1 MKSVRRLYTGRA
13 VRETCMSKQLET
25 RLKIV
30 AATNELMKT
39 TSPTKVRVVDVCK
52 EVGISRTTFYEYFED
67 IPAVSTWFWD
77 HLMNQTLY
85 LIGTKYSCFE
95 AHLRKFTIMR
105 EHQEFLYN
113 SFLVTSYPWV
123 VQHGGRQMYDIYEEV
138 LARKLA
144 RPLNRSESLHIEF
157 FVTGA
162 KHMTRH
168 WVEGHMVDSPELMAH
183 IFTSAMPAF
192 ALPLLEPDNRP
203 EA

>member
-1 MKSVRRLYTGRA
+1 MKSVRRLYAGRA

-77 HLMNQTLY
+77 LLMNQTLY
-85 LIGTKYSCFE
+85 LIGTKCSCFE

-138 LARKLA
+138 LTRKLA
-144 RPLNRSESLHIEF
+144 RPLNRSESLQIEF

-168 WVEGHMVDSPELMAH
+168 WVEGHMADSPELMAH

>member
-1 MKSVRRLYTGRA
+1 
-13 VRETCMSKQLET
+13 MSKQLDT
-25 RLKIV
+25 RLRIV
-30 AATNELMKT
+30 DSMSKLMGE

-52 EVGISRTTFYEYFED
+52 EAGVSRTTFYEYFED
-67 IPAVSTWFWD
+67 IPAVATWFWD
-77 HLMNQTLY
+77 YLMDQTLY

-95 AHLRKFTIMR
+95 AHLRKFTVMR
-105 EHQEFLYN
+105 KHQEFLSN

-138 LARKLA
+138 LTRKLG
-144 RPLNRSESLHIEF
+144 RPLNHTESLQIEF

-168 WVEGHMVDSPELMAH
+168 WVEGRMADSPELMAH

-192 ALPLLEPDNRP
+192 ALPLLEPDGRSDAP
-203 EA
+203 TALKDAS

>member
-1 MKSVRRLYTGRA
+1 
-13 VRETCMSKQLET
+13 MSKQLET

-138 LARKLA
+138 LTRKLA
-144 RPLNRSESLHIEF
+144 RPLNRSESLQIEF

-168 WVEGHMVDSPELMAH
+168 WVEGHMADSPELMAH
-183 IFTSAMPAF
+183 IFTSAMPTF
-192 ALPLLEPDNRP
+192 ALPLLEPDNRS

>member
-1 MKSVRRLYTGRA
+1 
-13 VRETCMSKQLET
+13 MSKQLDT
-25 RLKIV
+25 RLRIV
-30 AATNELMKT
+30 DSMSKLMGE

-52 EVGISRTTFYEYFED
+52 EAGVSRTTFYEYFED
-67 IPAVSTWFWD
+67 IPAVATWFWD
-77 HLMNQTLY
+77 YLMDQTLY

-95 AHLRKFTIMR
+95 AHLRKFTVMR
-105 EHQEFLYN
+105 KHQEFLSN

-138 LARKLA
+138 LTRKLG
-144 RPLNRSESLHIEF
+144 RPLNHTESLQIEF

-168 WVEGHMVDSPELMAH
+168 WVEGRMADSPELMAH

-192 ALPLLEPDNRP
+192 ALPLLEPDGRP
-203 EA
+203 DAPTALKDAS

>member
-1 MKSVRRLYTGRA
+1 MKSIRRLYAGRA

-85 LIGTKYSCFE
+85 LIVTKYSCFE

-138 LARKLA
+138 LTRKLA
-144 RPLNRSESLHIEF
+144 RPLNRSESLQIEF

-168 WVEGHMVDSPELMAH
+168 WVEGHMADSPELMAH